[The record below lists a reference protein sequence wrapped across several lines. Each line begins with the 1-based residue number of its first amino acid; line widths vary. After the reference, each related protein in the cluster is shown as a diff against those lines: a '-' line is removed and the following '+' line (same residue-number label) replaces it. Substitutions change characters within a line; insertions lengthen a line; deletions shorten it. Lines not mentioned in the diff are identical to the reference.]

1 MTISDRIRKLR
12 QEKHWPQA
20 ELGEQLGVHQKQVS
34 AYERGAN
41 LPSTEVLIKLAEV
54 FDVTVDYL
62 AFEVKGQPASLNI
75 QDREMLRRFE
85 AVDTISDHEKNLAKE
100 ILDLVILKHR
110 FQELTNPKAA
120 LG

>member
-1 MTISDRIRKLR
+1 
-12 QEKHWPQA
+12 
-20 ELGEQLGVHQKQVS
+20 
-34 AYERGAN
+34 
-41 LPSTEVLIKLAEV
+41 
-54 FDVTVDYL
+54 
-62 AFEVKGQPASLNI
+62 
-75 QDREMLRRFE
+75 MLRRFE